1 MQRDRKEPWTEAS
14 SSSSSSLLLPNPFPL
29 LELVAMIPLPPLEC
43 QQSVETERERE
54 SNNRFLPGWKSFPGN
69 VVNVNYKRARYKYI
83 FMCVCVCKGLT
94 RRKIVSLSHKGS
106 FPNSVF
112 ETIFEKLPSTV
123 ICILVEIIFSNEF
136 RTRLLL
142 FQNFQNFLAVREKR
156 RLYIKRGERE
166 KEGRLD
172 R

>member
-1 MQRDRKEPWTEAS
+1 MIEIQSFDVQFEKLIFKLTSPPSSLRITLKRVESLHRSILVPSSHPSSWRRKCWSRGKGGEREREKDNLGPLKLQRDRKEPWTEAS

-83 FMCVCVCKGLT
+83 FMCVCVKG
-94 RRKIVSLSHKGS
+94 
-106 FPNSVF
+106 
-112 ETIFEKLPSTV
+112 
-123 ICILVEIIFSNEF
+123 
-136 RTRLLL
+136 
-142 FQNFQNFLAVREKR
+142 
-156 RLYIKRGERE
+156 
-166 KEGRLD
+166 
-172 R
+172 